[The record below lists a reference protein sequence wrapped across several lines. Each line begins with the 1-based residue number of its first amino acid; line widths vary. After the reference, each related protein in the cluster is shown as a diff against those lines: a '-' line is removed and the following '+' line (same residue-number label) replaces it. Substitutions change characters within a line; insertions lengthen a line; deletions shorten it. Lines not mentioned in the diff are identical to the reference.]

1 MSKPSSRPP
10 SHAAAFHD
18 SGQRFDDG
26 EGHHSYRG
34 VAERLSRN
42 RLPRRGKRSQ
52 VEEHV
57 QTHEDG
63 RVHRCRGDKYQQPR
77 QRRGDD
83 ELLADHA
90 GEKADNRLRQPAN
103 ASILERSLLLNTLV
117 ERKSVSWTRIFA
129 DLEAVMPPNVRLIQV
144 RLPQIDSRNQVLLDM
159 VVGSQSPE
167 PVITFL
173 KQLQA
178 SPRFGPATVHN
189 SAPPTD
195 NEPLYRYRVSVNYAQ
210 KL

>member
-1 MSKPSSRPP
+1 MRIPINLASDPFRRDRPVLL
-10 SHAAAFHD
+10 AA
-18 SGQRFDDG
+18 
-26 EGHHSYRG
+26 G
-34 VAERLSRN
+34 VAVALLAVVLCGLLYLIGVDRTRSGDTRARVN
-42 RLPRRGKRSQ
+42 RLDQ
-52 VEEHV
+52 
-57 QTHEDG
+57 
-63 RVHRCRGDKYQQPR
+63 
-77 QRRGDD
+77 
-83 ELLADHA
+83 ELSAISTEQARLDAT
-90 GEKADNRLRQPAN
+90 LRQPAN

>member
-1 MSKPSSRPP
+1 VRIPINLASDPFRRDRPKMLATGFGAGLLGVMLIFFLYEIAADRSRLG
-10 SHAAAFHD
+10 D
-18 SGQRFDDG
+18 TR
-26 EGHHSYRG
+26 EE
-34 VAERLSRN
+34 VLRLNQEMATISTEQG
-42 RLPRRGKRSQ
+42 RLDA
-52 VEEHV
+52 
-57 QTHEDG
+57 T
-63 RVHRCRGDKYQQPR
+63 
-77 QRRGDD
+77 
-83 ELLADHA
+83 
-90 GEKADNRLRQPAN
+90 LRQPAN

-129 DLEAVMPPNVRLIQV
+129 DLEAVMPPSVRLIQV

>member
-1 MSKPSSRPP
+1 MPDCSVIWKERATDVRIPINLASEPFRRDRPVLV
-10 SHAAAFHD
+10 AA
-18 SGQRFDDG
+18 
-26 EGHHSYRG
+26 G
-34 VAERLSRN
+34 VAMALLAVVLCGSLYLIAADRARSGETRARVN
-42 RLPRRGKRSQ
+42 RLNQ
-52 VEEHV
+52 
-57 QTHEDG
+57 
-63 RVHRCRGDKYQQPR
+63 
-77 QRRGDD
+77 
-83 ELLADHA
+83 ELSAISTEQARLDAT
-90 GEKADNRLRQPAN
+90 LRQPVN

-159 VVGSQSPE
+159 VIGSQSPE

-173 KQLQA
+173 KQLQT

>member
-1 MSKPSSRPP
+1 MRIPINLASEPFRRDRPILVATGV
-10 SHAAAFHD
+10 AAALL
-18 SGQRFDDG
+18 
-26 EGHHSYRG
+26 G
-34 VAERLSRN
+34 VALCGLLYLIAVDRTRSGETRARVN
-42 RLPRRGKRSQ
+42 RLNQ
-52 VEEHV
+52 
-57 QTHEDG
+57 
-63 RVHRCRGDKYQQPR
+63 
-77 QRRGDD
+77 
-83 ELLADHA
+83 ELTAVSTEQARLDAT
-90 GEKADNRLRQPAN
+90 LRQPAN

>member
-1 MSKPSSRPP
+1 VRIPINLASEPFRRDRPVLVATGLAVALLAVALCGLLYLIAVDRSR
-10 SHAAAFHD
+10 
-18 SGQRFDDG
+18 SGDTRAQ
-26 EGHHSYRG
+26 
-34 VAERLSRN
+34 VN
-42 RLPRRGKRSQ
+42 RLNQ
-52 VEEHV
+52 
-57 QTHEDG
+57 
-63 RVHRCRGDKYQQPR
+63 
-77 QRRGDD
+77 
-83 ELLADHA
+83 ELTAISTEQARLDAT
-90 GEKADNRLRQPAN
+90 LRQPAN

-117 ERKSVSWTRIFA
+117 ERKSVSWTKIFA

-173 KQLQA
+173 KQLQS